1 MVNNE
6 IGIDPDGTH
15 GCDNQRIADRE
26 YWFMDIHLVSS
37 KHEVERLNTE
47 ELRSRFLLDDL
58 FVPGEVKLKYCDIDR
73 VIVGSVCP
81 VDQTLSLGASD
92 ELRARCFCERRELGV
107 INIGE
112 PGTVTVD
119 GTDHALD
126 HLECL
131 YIGKGT
137 ETICFASAT
146 GKQAMFYLISYP
158 AHVCYPTVKA
168 GLGDARK
175 IELGSSD
182 TANER
187 VIYQY
192 IHEDGIKS
200 CQLVMGF
207 TVLQTG
213 SVWNTMPAHTHDR
226 RSEVYLYFD
235 IPEGNTVFHMMG
247 EPQQTRHLC
256 VQNRQ
261 AVLSPAWSIHSG
273 CGTSNYTFIW
283 AMGGENQRFDDM
295 DPVSIE
301 SMR

>member
-1 MVNNE
+1 MN
-6 IGIDPDGTH
+6 T
-15 GCDNQRIADRE
+15 
-26 YWFMDIHLVSS
+26 HLVAS

-47 ELRSRFLLDDL
+47 ELRSRFMLEDL
-58 FVPGEVKLKYCDIDR
+58 FSAGEIRLNYCDIDR
-73 VIVGSVCP
+73 VIVGAACP
-81 VDQTLSLGASD
+81 VDQTLPLSASD
-92 ELRARCFCERRELGV
+92 ELRARSFCERRELGV

-112 PGTVTVD
+112 QGVVTVD
-119 GTDHALD
+119 ETEYTLD

-131 YIGKGT
+131 YVGKGT
-137 ETICFASAT
+137 ESIFFASAS
-146 GKQAMFYLISYP
+146 GKQAKFYLISYP
-158 AHVCYPTVKA
+158 AHVRYPTTKA
-168 GLGDARK
+168 GLKDARK

-207 TVLQTG
+207 TMLQTG

-235 IPEGNTVFHMMG
+235 IPEENTVFHMMG

-256 VQNRQ
+256 VGNRQ
-261 AVLSPAWSIHSG
+261 VVLSPAWSIHAG

-295 DPVSIE
+295 DPVAVE
-301 SMR
+301 AMR